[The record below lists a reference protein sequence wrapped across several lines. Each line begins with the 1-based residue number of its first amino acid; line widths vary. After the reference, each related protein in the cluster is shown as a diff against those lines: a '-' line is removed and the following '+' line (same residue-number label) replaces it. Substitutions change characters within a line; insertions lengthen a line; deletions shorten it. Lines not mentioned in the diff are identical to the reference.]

1 MNTKITKKVYVRLI
15 ETYVR
20 YGYDISEL
28 LNPTYKNIDAQK
40 CLDFINQAI
49 EIGEGAEVWE
59 FEEKVT
65 FENL

>member
-40 CLDFINQAI
+40 CLDLINEAI
-49 EIGEGAEVWE
+49 EIGEGEDVWE
-59 FEEKVT
+59 YEEKVT

>member
-40 CLDFINQAI
+40 CLDLINEAI

-59 FEEKVT
+59 YEEKVT